1 MALYDIHQNFTPGAG
16 AGLNTRGAYAF
27 APASGSSNILGGG
40 IQSTPLAG
48 NWAVPIAAAEQLFNS
63 DKYKKAKPEEQAVYR
78 SYLPTANPSETQGLM
93 DIFKQQMDPTYRQ
106 AVQQEAL
113 KFYKEQ
119 GDQQMK
125 YNLINRGLTA
135 LQTGIERGLTRYQDP
150 YTIANLLKDGYAEGA
165 RASAGLAQI
174 GAGMPAVKYYS
185 A

>member
-1 MALYDIHQNFTPGAG
+1 MGFDITQQFTPGAPG
-16 AGLNTRGAYAF
+16 RGAYNI
-27 APASGSSNILGGG
+27 APMAGSSNLFGAAIPMAGSYQNALTQVMGSKDPLG
-40 IQSTPLAG
+40 
-48 NWAVPIAAAEQLFNS
+48 AAAAFGIMSNLDPDRQRELRRQQLE
-63 DKYKKAKPEEQAVYR
+63 DAA
-78 SYLPTANPSETQGLM
+78 A
-93 DIFKQQMDPTYRQ
+93 
-106 AVQQEAL
+106 
-113 KFYKEQ
+113 FYKTQ

-174 GAGMPAVKYYS
+174 GVGIPAVKYYN